1 MIKWLK
7 PIFSVGSIHDR
18 PSNLADVELTPE
30 PLMTRPLIETVWNQ
44 HRTNEWPQFTN
55 SNQGQLMILDTV
67 ISGCVVYYL
76 DTPEGLDRQRVAIV
90 QDCLNDLD
98 DLTGE
103 LDVDSQAYFGR
114 LRQLGEM
121 LLATAPHE

>member
-1 MIKWLK
+1 
-7 PIFSVGSIHDR
+7 
-18 PSNLADVELTPE
+18 
-30 PLMTRPLIETVWNQ
+30 MTRQLIETAWNQ
-44 HRTNEWPQFTN
+44 HCTNAWPQFTN
-55 SNQGQLMILDTV
+55 PNQGQLMTLDTV

-76 DTPEGLDRQRVAIV
+76 DTPEGLDRQRITIV

-103 LDVDSQAYFGR
+103 LDVDSQAYFVR
-114 LRQLGEM
+114 LRRLGEM